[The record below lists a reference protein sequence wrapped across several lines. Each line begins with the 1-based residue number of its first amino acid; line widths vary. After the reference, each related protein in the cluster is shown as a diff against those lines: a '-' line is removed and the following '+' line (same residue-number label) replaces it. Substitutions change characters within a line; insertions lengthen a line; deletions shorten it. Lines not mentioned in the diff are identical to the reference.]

1 MAAVTDLHVNLIG
14 KRDLSGEIYRQ
25 LREAVREGRVRPGDR
40 LPPTE
45 GPRPQSSGL
54 PHDRDRRLRA
64 AQSERLRMTDLRRE
78 PPKARQQ

>member
-40 LPPTE
+40 LPPT
-45 GPRPQSSGL
+45 RDLARSLRVSRT
-54 PHDRDRRLRA
+54 HDRPEA
-64 AQSERLRMTDLRRE
+64 GATKS
-78 PPKARQQ
+78 PPGVESR